1 MVRALPLSR
10 GGTRASG
17 VTLLEILVAVAVLA
31 VGLSTIFQ
39 IFPMGFAASAKS
51 SAQTTAYELAARKLE
66 DVRNNHLF
74 GGIPSDP
81 DMYWG
86 SINAPNPDGTTYSE
100 VNTDGAFRAFPG
112 DLTPERSFFY
122 RVHCVP
128 VVDPP
133 PPRTAQA
140 DMRPPKYLE
149 YPHILDPASEESW
162 KTQWRGF
169 ASMYRVTVTVRGPLK
184 TLAEAQD
191 DQWINS
197 LAHKGAVEVKLVT
210 YVANKKLGEALLAID
225 PRCTAETTDS
235 GNFGPDG
242 VPSKPVRTGHFTAG
256 ATSVAVPAT
265 GAGFV
270 HIVGLDGGYPFPEN
284 FTVLNRNTLS
294 ATEIND
300 TGPTVVVHD
309 GILDVDVVKDRES
322 YLFPPGYHT
331 DPLQMRGY
339 GLNRTGTDNILIVY
353 KVSDGRF
360 IAESNKIVAIHP
372 PGTLTSGYSG
382 TNSLWRL
389 DLHNPLIASDGDFD
403 GRHGSG
409 DDTNGFCSWLADK
422 TFDSDSSLRTEGEGD
437 SDSDKYGYPAWTG
450 NPPQDYNTRV
460 RFLMRLEKWPR

>member
-149 YPHILDPASEESW
+149 YPHILDPDSTESW

-225 PRCTAETTDS
+225 P
-235 GNFGPDG
+235 NFDVEFLNRSNYGPEG
-242 VPSKPVRTGHFTAG
+242 KPSKPVRDGHFLAGTSSEARPAAG
-256 ATSVAVPAT
+256 ASVI
-265 GAGFV
+265 

-284 FTVLNRNTLS
+284 FTVLNSLAN
-294 ATEIND
+294 TEIND
-300 TGPTVVVHD
+300 TGPTVVVQE
-309 GILDVDVVKDRES
+309 GSLEVVKDRES

-331 DPLQMRGY
+331 EPLQMRGY
-339 GLNRTGTDNILIVY
+339 GLNRTGTDNVLIVY
-353 KVSDGRF
+353 QVSPGHF
-360 IAESNKIVAIHP
+360 IAESNKVLAIHP

-382 TNSLWRL
+382 TGNTLWRL
-389 DLHNPLIASDGDFD
+389 DLLNPLVASDGDYPD
-403 GRHGSG
+403 RHGLG
-409 DDTNGFCSWLADK
+409 DDTNGY
-422 TFDSDSSLRTEGEGD
+422 SSLLMDETLDPDTSLRNPEGGN
-437 SDSDKYGYPAWTG
+437 DKYGYPAWTES
-450 NPPQDYNTRV
+450 NPTTDGTRV

>member
-133 PPRTAQA
+133 DPRTAKA
-140 DMRPPKYLE
+140 DLTTARYLE
-149 YPHILDPASEESW
+149 FPHIPDPDATVAGDAW
-162 KTQWRGF
+162 KKEWRGF

-197 LAHKGAVEVKLVT
+197 LAQKGAVEVKLVT

-225 PRCTAETTDS
+225 P
-235 GNFGPDG
+235 NFDVEFQNRSNYGPEG
-242 VPSKPVRTGHFTAG
+242 KPSKPVRDGHFLAGTSSEARPAAG
-256 ATSVAVPAT
+256 ASVI
-265 GAGFV
+265 

-284 FTVLNRNTLS
+284 FTVFNTLTN
-294 ATEIND
+294 TEVSD
-300 TGPTVVVHD
+300 TGPTVVVD
-309 GILDVDVVKDRES
+309 ESGVPTLKKDRVT
-322 YLFPPGYHT
+322 YL
-331 DPLQMRGY
+331 DPAYLTQPRQMQGQ
-339 GLNRTGTDNILIVY
+339 GLNRTGMDNVLIVY
-353 KVSDGRF
+353 KVSEGHF
-360 IAESNKIVAIHP
+360 IAESNKIIAMHP

-382 TNSLWRL
+382 TGNTLWRL
-389 DLHNPLIASDGDFD
+389 DLLNPLVASDGDYPD
-403 GRHGSG
+403 RHGLG
-409 DDTNGFCSWLADK
+409 DDTNGYSSWLADE
-422 TFDSDSSLRTEGEGD
+422 TYDPDSSLRTEGEG
-437 SDSDKYGYPAWTG
+437 DSDKYGYPAWTG
-450 NPPQDYNTRV
+450 NPPPDYNTRV